1 MTYSGLILALIAYAA
16 YAALFFRLLWRIL
29 FLLKASNL
37 LNTGYERPAKASVSA
52 DVKSLSDII
61 FLTRLLKANEW
72 LWLGE
77 WLFHITFLMVM
88 IRHLRYFIEPVP
100 EWIMDFQ
107 TAGIGASYVFLLAL
121 VYIMAFKLFIEKKKY
136 LSSYNFFL
144 LTLLFLIAVS
154 GFLMKNFIRTD
165 IVNVKAFMTGIFSFK
180 ILEPPGSMLFSFHLI
195 TSLIFLIFLP
205 AHIFAAPLT
214 MIDARRRDEGLEK
227 VLHED

>member
-1 MTYSGLILALIAYAA
+1 MQPMQLYSLGCYSAFYF
-16 YAALFFRLLWRIL
+16 YS
-29 FLLKASNL
+29 KASNL
-37 LNTGYERPAKASVSA
+37 LNIGHGRPTRASVSA

-61 FLTRLLKANEW
+61 FLTRLFKVNEW

-88 IRHLRYFIEPVP
+88 IRHLRYFIDPVP
-100 EWIMDFQ
+100 DWVMNFQ
-107 TAGIGASYVFLLAL
+107 TAGICAGYVFLLAL

-165 IVNVKAFMTGIFSFK
+165 IVNVKTFMIGVFSFK
-180 ILEPPGSMLFSFHLI
+180 ILEPPVSMLFSIHLI
-195 TSLIFLIFLP
+195 VSLIFLIFLP
-205 AHIFAAPLT
+205 AHIIAAPLT
-214 MIDARRRDEGLEK
+214 IIDARRRDEGLEK